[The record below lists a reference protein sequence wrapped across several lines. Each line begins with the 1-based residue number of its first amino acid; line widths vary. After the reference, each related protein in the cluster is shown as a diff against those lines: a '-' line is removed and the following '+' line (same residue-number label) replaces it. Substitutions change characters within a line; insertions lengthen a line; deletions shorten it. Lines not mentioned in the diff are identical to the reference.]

1 MTTAT
6 PASPELA
13 SRLVNG
19 ILGIKPIANFAKH
32 QARSM
37 MIKRAE
43 SVGVQ
48 WTQDAK
54 TLRDRGVDTWTAELQ
69 SIQNPNLQ
77 YPDYYL
83 KPFHAYET
91 GNLSWDAATEV
102 EVASY
107 AAHARIWSD
116 AGSKEGDARLRES
129 FHTILKQELPKDPQT
144 ILDLGCSVGLS
155 TIALQ
160 AIYPNAQIT
169 GLDLSPYFLTV
180 AQYRN
185 QLTHPSIQWVHAAA
199 EKTPFADRSFNLVS
213 TFLMCHELP
222 QSATKA
228 ILQEAQRLL
237 TPGGYLTIMDMNPR
251 SEAFLKLPPYVFT
264 LLKSTEPY
272 LDDYFTLDLEEAIA
286 EAGFETPKVFYNS
299 PRHRTLV
306 AEAKV

>member
-1 MTTAT
+1 
-6 PASPELA
+6 
-13 SRLVNG
+13 
-19 ILGIKPIANFAKH
+19 
-32 QARSM
+32 
-37 MIKRAE
+37 
-43 SVGVQ
+43 
-48 WTQDAK
+48 
-54 TLRDRGVDTWTAELQ
+54 
-69 SIQNPNLQ
+69 
-77 YPDYYL
+77 
-83 KPFHAYET
+83 
-91 GNLSWDAATEV
+91 
-102 EVASY
+102 
-107 AAHARIWSD
+107 
-116 AGSKEGDARLRES
+116 
-129 FHTILKQELPKDPQT
+129 LPKDPQT
-144 ILDLGCSVGLS
+144 VLDLGCSVGLS

-180 AQYRN
+180 SQHRN

-199 EKTPFADRSFNLVS
+199 EKTPFADRSFDLVS

-286 EAGFETPKVFYNS
+286 EAGFEAPKVFCNS
-299 PRHRTLV
+299 PRHRTFV
-306 AEAKV
+306 AKTKL